1 MDYGQTTTEKQ
12 SNFRNGAASLAR
24 QLVTHLREASGGLKS
39 PQANRGQR
47 QEMLQFRQSVH
58 YEANAWKQLAPVW
71 FILHRTKSVTI
82 SFLQV
87 QFRFILRRNKNR
99 DRPEVTDPPR
109 TAERAHRRIC
119 FLLSI
124 KCCQVELRVQIP
136 SSGRRTRAVGR
147 LLGCTQPMIKRPST
161 AIKYQQKQAWLAL
174 PNLTLGSG
182 KRAQGCKSYR
192 LLSLPASVAAVWE
205 LIRCRF
211 GGGWWVMCFV
221 GVWRGMFSGQSGSW
235 GKWLCILSYGY

>member
-1 MDYGQTTTEKQ
+1 M
-12 SNFRNGAASLAR
+12 
-24 QLVTHLREASGGLKS
+24 THLGEAFGGLKP
-39 PQANRGQR
+39 PQANRR
-47 QEMLQFRQSVH
+47 CCNSDNKYIM
-58 YEANAWKQLAPVW
+58 KQIHENNWPLYSLFWV
-71 FILHRTKSVTI
+71 IELSVTI
-82 SFLQV
+82 SVLQV
-87 QFRFILRRNKNR
+87 RLRFILRRNKNR

-136 SSGRRTRAVGR
+136 SSGRRKQAVGR
-147 LLGCTQPMIKRPST
+147 LLSCTQPMIKRPSS

-205 LIRCRF
+205 
-211 GGGWWVMCFV
+211 
-221 GVWRGMFSGQSGSW
+221 S
-235 GKWLCILSYGY
+235 